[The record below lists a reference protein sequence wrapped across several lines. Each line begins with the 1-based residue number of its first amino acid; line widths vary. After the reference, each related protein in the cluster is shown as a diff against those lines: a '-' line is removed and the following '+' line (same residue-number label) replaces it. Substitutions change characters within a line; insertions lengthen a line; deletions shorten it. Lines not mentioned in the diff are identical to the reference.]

1 MKSVLFLGLLFVSLV
16 VAGCTSVLPEKSCS
30 IAADCVPATCCH
42 AKDAVNSDYAPN
54 CDEALC
60 TAVCEPGTLD
70 CGQGEIACVRGE
82 CTVVLAE

>member
-1 MKSVLFLGLLFVSLV
+1 MKSILFLGLIFVSLV

-42 AKDAVNSDYAPN
+42 ATNAVNSDYEPD
-54 CDEALC
+54 CSDVLC

-70 CGQGEIACVRGE
+70 CGQGEIQCLQGV
-82 CTVVLAE
+82 CTVVLRE